1 MSLDTLERLR
11 AEHDRLRAALA
22 AAPTAGERA
31 AIKGDII
38 ALFRRTELLITELGT
53 FKEGIRELVEQFKTL
68 PGEAAV
74 SVRFDHIGATT
85 YADRGWTALA
95 AADWNAA
102 SVALREA
109 VSRDPS
115 NLAARALLAWAL
127 ARMGDE
133 EAALALCRPI
143 LEADPGHGLAR
154 VAVGVVL
161 LRRAQFAEA
170 ASHLGHVTMAGGDPR
185 AVLYAH
191 YWLGVGALHRGAFG
205 EAVAS
210 LRRAVTLGPNLGEGW
225 AELGTAL
232 WHSDQ
237 PADARE
243 AWAIGAG
250 IRHSPHAV
258 RCQELAVRT
267 AEGGTPPR
275 WPQP

>member
-22 AAPTAGERA
+22 AAPTAGDRA
-31 AIKGDII
+31 AIKADIV
-38 ALFRRTELLITELGT
+38 ALFRRTEVLITELGT
-53 FKEGIRELVEQFKTL
+53 FKEGIRELVDQFKTL

-85 YADRGWTALA
+85 YVDRGWTALA
-95 AADWNAA
+95 AGDWSAA

-115 NLAARALLAWAL
+115 NQSARALLAWAL

-170 ASHLGHVTMAGGDPR
+170 TSHLSHVAIAGGDPR

-191 YWLGVGALHRGAFG
+191 YWLGVSALHRGAFG
-205 EAVAS
+205 EAVTS

-232 WHSDQ
+232 WHADQ

-250 IRHSPHAV
+250 IRHSPHAA